1 MELPLDPRSKTNP
14 PKLTPPSFAPKKKE
28 IVPVNKKSYDIFLS
42 YRRSDGSELARYLVE
57 ELTKK
62 GFHVFLDSEGLE
74 SGAWDTQ
81 LEQRIDECRDFIV
94 LITKAYFDPDRINKP
109 DDVVRKEVARA
120 LLNGTNVIPLLASTP
135 PFPDKLPKDI
145 EEIQRRNGV
154 KYFHEY
160 AKEAIEKLCT
170 RLVSTPLIGPER
182 LYTPEVQPKVIV
194 GLVGAFFGGALG
206 KVLPSDPSG
215 LGMAWS
221 LLCAIGNG
229 LIIGV
234 IWSILLGVP
243 IFVAL
248 AVISHVKKIRRD
260 ALYGG
265 PWIPFW
271 VVFIFTLSW
280 ASPLIVE
287 FVFQSI
293 GLYGDFLGGLI
304 GGASGICVAGIF
316 SYTKI
321 YEILSTMLKGKA
333 R

>member
-1 MELPLDPRSKTNP
+1 MNPLSKTNP
-14 PKLTPPSFAPKKKE
+14 PKLTLPSFAPKKKE
-28 IVPVNKKSYDIFLS
+28 LVPVNKKPYDIFLS

-62 GFHVFLDSEGLE
+62 GFHVFLDSEGLG
-74 SGAWDTQ
+74 SGDWDTQ

-94 LITKAYFDPDRINKP
+94 VITKAYFDSTRINDP
-109 DDVVRKEVARA
+109 NDVVRKEVARA

-145 EEIQRRNGV
+145 EEIQKRNGV

-182 LYTPEVQPKVIV
+182 LYTPEVQPKIIV
-194 GLVGAFFGGALG
+194 GLVGAFVGGALG
-206 KVLPSDPSG
+206 KVLPPDQIG
-215 LGMAWS
+215 LGMAVS
-221 LLCAIGNG
+221 LLHAVGGGLLIG
-229 LIIGV
+229 LI
-234 IWSILLGVP
+234 WSVLLGVP

-280 ASPLIVE
+280 ACPLIIG

-293 GLYGDFLGGLI
+293 GMYSDFFGGLI
-304 GGASGICVAGIF
+304 GGIAGISITAIF
-316 SYTKI
+316 YYTKI

>member
-1 MELPLDPRSKTNP
+1 MDPLSETNP
-14 PKLTPPSFAPKKKE
+14 PKLTPLSLPKKKE
-28 IVPVNKKSYDIFLS
+28 IVPVDKKTYDIFLS

-62 GFHVFLDSEGLE
+62 GFHVFLDSEGLG
-74 SGAWDTQ
+74 SGDWDTQ

-94 LITKAYFDPDRINKP
+94 VITKAYFDLKRINDP
-109 DDVVRKEVARA
+109 NDVVRKEVARA
-120 LLNGTNVIPLLASTP
+120 LLNGSNVIPLLASTP

-170 RLVSTPLIGPER
+170 RLVSTPLLGPER
-182 LYTPEVQPKVIV
+182 LYTLEVQPKVII
-194 GLVGAFFGGALG
+194 GLVGAFVGGAIGQDSNPNGFDYNMISTLLSTVGWGLRLG
-206 KVLPSDPSG
+206 LY
-215 LGMAWS
+215 WS
-221 LLCAIGNG
+221 A
-229 LIIGV
+229 
-234 IWSILLGVP
+234 LLGVP

-248 AVISHVKKIRRD
+248 TAISHVKKIRRD

-271 VVFIFTLSW
+271 VIFIFTLSW
-280 ASPLIVE
+280 VSPLVVGFIYK
-287 FVFQSI
+287 SI
-293 GLYGDFLGGLI
+293 GMHSEFIGGLI
-304 GGASGICVAGIF
+304 GGVSGICVAGIF

>member
-1 MELPLDPRSKTNP
+1 MNPLSETNP
-14 PKLTPPSFAPKKKE
+14 PKLTLPSFAPKKKE
-28 IVPVNKKSYDIFLS
+28 LVPVNKKPYDIFLS

-62 GFHVFLDSEGLE
+62 GFHVFLDSEGLG
-74 SGAWDTQ
+74 SGDWDTQ

-94 LITKAYFDPDRINKP
+94 VITKAYFDSTRINDP
-109 DDVVRKEVARA
+109 NDVVRKEVARA

-145 EEIQRRNGV
+145 EEIQKRNGV

-194 GLVGAFFGGALG
+194 GLVGAFFGGALN
-206 KVLPSDPSG
+206 KILPPDPNG
-215 LGMAWS
+215 FNMALS
-221 LLCAIGNG
+221 LLYAVGNG
-229 LIIGV
+229 LLIGV
-234 IWSILLGVP
+234 IWSVLIGVP

-280 ASPLIVE
+280 ASPLVVSFI
-287 FVFQSI
+287 FQLI
-293 GLYGDFLGGLI
+293 GMHGDFLGGLI

-316 SYTKI
+316 SYTKT

>member
-1 MELPLDPRSKTNP
+1 MDPLSKTNP
-14 PKLTPPSFAPKKKE
+14 QKLTPPSLPKNKE
-28 IVPVNKKSYDIFLS
+28 IVPVDKKTYDIFLS

-62 GFHVFLDSEGLE
+62 GFHVFLDSEGLG

-94 LITKAYFDPDRINKP
+94 VITKAYFDLKRINDP
-109 DDVVRKEVARA
+109 NDVVRKEVARA

-145 EEIQRRNGV
+145 EEIQKRNGV

-170 RLVSTPLIGPER
+170 RLVSTPLLGPER
-182 LYTPEVQPKVIV
+182 LYTLEVQPKVII
-194 GLVGAFFGGALG
+194 GLVGAFVGGAIGQDSNPNDFGYSMISYLLHTVG
-206 KVLPSDPSG
+206 WG
-215 LGMAWS
+215 LLFGLYWS
-221 LLCAIGNG
+221 A
-229 LIIGV
+229 
-234 IWSILLGVP
+234 LLGVP

-248 AVISHVKKIRRD
+248 TAISHVKKIRRD

-271 VVFIFTLSW
+271 VVFMFTLSW
-280 ASPLIVE
+280 ASALVVGFIY
-287 FVFQSI
+287 QSI
-293 GLYGDFLGGLI
+293 GMHSEFIGGLI